1 MKSSVVMVTRKLE
14 PGAIVLG
21 TAMPL
26 ILAEVRAVRRVRAVA
41 RKAWVR
47 MVDDVERFLERLTR
61 I

>member
-1 MKSSVVMVTRKLE
+1 MKSSVMMVTRKLE

-26 ILAEVRAVRRVRAVA
+26 ILAEVRAVERVRAVA

-47 MVDDVERFLERLTR
+47 MVDDVERFL
-61 I
+61 

>member
-1 MKSSVVMVTRKLE
+1 MKSSVTMVTRKLE

-26 ILAEVRAVRRVRAVA
+26 ILAEVRAVKRVRAVA

-47 MVDDVERFLERLTR
+47 MVDDVERLL
-61 I
+61 